1 MNRAFYAWL
10 AGASLS
16 TFGDAAVFFALGWA
30 ATGIAPHVA
39 GLVLTAY
46 TLPRAVLLLAGGVL
60 GDRVGPRRL
69 LLSGYSLLAVAT
81 FALALT
87 VHFAGTSTALLL
99 LIAFIIGTVDAFTL
113 PAPFP
118 GCSPAMPSSPRP
130 SASPAQTQYSARCP
144 PRLRHC
150 NDARGRPPPTRLPPQ
165 TAKPRRAGGFTNS
178 HSVNGSA
185 VTRSLPDQLVE
196 DDG

>member
-16 TFGDAAVFFALGWA
+16 TFDDAAVFFALGWA

-113 PAPFP
+113 PAAGAFP
-118 GCSPAMPSSPRP
+118 RLFARDAELSKALRLASSDPVLRPLPSSPAPLQRRPRP
-130 SASPAQTQYSARCP
+130 SSSYSPSAPNRQGP
-144 PRLRHC
+144 AGQADLRIVI
-150 NDARGRPPPTRLPPQ
+150 Q
-165 TAKPRRAGGFTNS
+165 
-178 HSVNGSA
+178 
-185 VTRSLPDQLVE
+185 
-196 DDG
+196 